1 MSKTKRNRYS
11 AEFKAKV
18 AREALKEEST
28 IAEIAARF
36 NIHPNQVSDWK
47 KQALKGLSDV
57 FAGKPSRDD
66 IAHEVQVKELH
77 AKIGQLTVER
87 DFLAKALGAK
97 EGQVLFLAAALV
109 VVFLFQQFP
118 VVLCSI
124 VRLIDSICSCEKEV
138 YCNATKQREVM

>member
-18 AREALKEEST
+18 AREALREEST

-57 FAGKPSRDD
+57 FTGKPSRNDV
-66 IAHEVQVKELH
+66 AHEAQIKELH
-77 AKIGQLTVER
+77 AKIGQLAVER
-87 DFLAKALGAK
+87 DFLAKAFG
-97 EGQVLFLAAALV
+97 
-109 VVFLFQQFP
+109 
-118 VVLCSI
+118 
-124 VRLIDSICSCEKEV
+124 R
-138 YCNATKQREVM
+138 

>member
-28 IAEIAARF
+28 IVEIAARF

-57 FAGKPSRDD
+57 FAGKPSRHD
-66 IAHEVQVKELH
+66 IAQEAQVKELH

-87 DFLAKALGAK
+87 DFLAKAFG
-97 EGQVLFLAAALV
+97 
-109 VVFLFQQFP
+109 
-118 VVLCSI
+118 
-124 VRLIDSICSCEKEV
+124 R
-138 YCNATKQREVM
+138 

>member
-1 MSKTKRNRYS
+1 MNKTKRNRYS

-36 NIHPNQVSDWK
+36 SIHPNQVSEWK

-57 FAGKPSRDD
+57 FAGRPSRDD
-66 IAHEVQVKELH
+66 ISHEAQVRELH

-87 DFLAKALGAK
+87 DFLAKAFG
-97 EGQVLFLAAALV
+97 
-109 VVFLFQQFP
+109 
-118 VVLCSI
+118 
-124 VRLIDSICSCEKEV
+124 R
-138 YCNATKQREVM
+138 

>member
-28 IAEIAARF
+28 IVEIAARF

-57 FAGKPSRDD
+57 FVGKVSRND
-66 IAHEVQVKELH
+66 IVHEAQVKELH

-87 DFLAKALGAK
+87 DFLAKTFG
-97 EGQVLFLAAALV
+97 
-109 VVFLFQQFP
+109 
-118 VVLCSI
+118 
-124 VRLIDSICSCEKEV
+124 R
-138 YCNATKQREVM
+138 